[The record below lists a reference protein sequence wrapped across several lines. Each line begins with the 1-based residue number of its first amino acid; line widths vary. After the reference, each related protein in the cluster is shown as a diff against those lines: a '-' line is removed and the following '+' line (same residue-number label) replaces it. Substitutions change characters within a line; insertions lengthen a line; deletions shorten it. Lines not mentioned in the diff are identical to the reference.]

1 MTMRARWSTALLLGF
16 LLVIAG
22 IMPAWAQEPVHVVQA
37 GETLSSIAARYGVS
51 AQALAQA
58 NQLTNRDWIYVGQ
71 RLRIPSQGSSASAG
85 EAAGYHVVSY
95 GESLTAIAWKYGVS
109 VEDLVRANNLPNP
122 NFVFAGQRLVIP
134 AGSAGAASAQAVSAP
149 TEAAGGETT
158 HIVQAGQTLTSIAA
172 SYGVSVSALMQA
184 NGLRNQNFI
193 YVGQRLRI
201 PAPGSAPAPS
211 ASAASAPV
219 LAEPPYSGRW
229 IDVNLSTQTLTAY
242 EGSIP
247 VFTALVSTGLPAT
260 PTVTGHFKI
269 YSKYTAIDM
278 AGPGYYLPAV
288 PWTMFFY
295 RGYALH
301 GAYWHNNFGQPMSHG
316 CVNLSVPDAK
326 WLFEFASIGT
336 PVVVHY

>member
-1 MTMRARWSTALLLGF
+1 MRARWSTALLLGF
-16 LLVIAG
+16 LLIIAG

-37 GETLSSIAARYGVS
+37 GETLSTIAARYGVS

-71 RLRIPSQGSSASAG
+71 RLRIPSQGSGASV
-85 EAAGYHVVSY
+85 GYHVVSY

-109 VEDLVRANNLPNP
+109 VEDLVRANGLPNP

-134 AGSAGAASAQAVSAP
+134 SGGAGAASVP
-149 TEAAGGETT
+149 TEAGGETT

-219 LAEPPYSGRW
+219 LAEAPYSGRW

-247 VFTALVSTGLPAT
+247 VFTTLVSTGLPAT

-301 GAYWHNNFGQPMSHG
+301 GAYWHNNFGHPMSHG

>member
-1 MTMRARWSTALLLGF
+1 VDMRARWVSALLMALLLF
-16 LLVIAG
+16 AAG
-22 IMPAWAQEPVHVVQA
+22 ALPAQAQEPVHIVQA

-71 RLRIPSQGSSASAG
+71 RLRIPSQGTSASAG
-85 EAAGYHVVSY
+85 GPAGYHVVSY

-109 VEDLVRANNLPNP
+109 VEDLVRANGLPNP

-134 AGSAGAASAQAVSAP
+134 SGSAP
-149 TEAAGGETT
+149 TASTASTASAGSDTF
-158 HIVQAGQTLTSIAA
+158 HVVQAGQTLTSIAA
-172 SYGVSVSALMQA
+172 SYGVSVSAIMQA

-201 PAPGSAPAPS
+201 PSPGSAPASSSSIP
-211 ASAASAPV
+211 SAPV
-219 LAEPPYSGRW
+219 LAEAPYSGRW

>member
-1 MTMRARWSTALLLGF
+1 MRFRWVAILLTFWLFLAGAL
-16 LLVIAG
+16 
-22 IMPAWAQEPVHVVQA
+22 PAAAQEPVHIVQA
-37 GETLSSIAARYGVS
+37 GETLTSIAARYGIS
-51 AQALAQA
+51 TQALAQA

-71 RLRIPSQGSSASAG
+71 RLRIPSQGNAASAG
-85 EAAGYHVVSY
+85 PSSSVHVVNY
-95 GESLTAIAWKYGVS
+95 GESLSSIAWKYGVS
-109 VEDLVRANNLPNP
+109 VEDLVRANGLPNP

-134 AGSAGAASAQAVSAP
+134 AGGTLAASPAPASAQAGTA
-149 TEAAGGETT
+149 GETIHT
-158 HIVQAGQTLTSIAA
+158 VQPGQTLTGIAA
-172 SYGVSVSALMQA
+172 SYGVSVSAILQA
-184 NGLRNQNFI
+184 NGLRNQDFI

-201 PAPGSAPAPS
+201 PAPGTAPAPS
-211 ASAASAPV
+211 ASVAPAPV
-219 LAEPPYSGRW
+219 LAEAPYSGRW

-242 EGSIP
+242 EGSVP

-301 GAYWHNNFGQPMSHG
+301 GAYWHNNFGRPMSHG

-326 WLFEFASIGT
+326 WLFEFASVGT

>member
-1 MTMRARWSTALLLGF
+1 MMRARWSVAVLLGL

-22 IMPAWAQEPVHVVQA
+22 VMPAWAQEPLHIVQA

-71 RLRIPSQGSSASAG
+71 RLRIPSQGGSAFASSPV
-85 EAAGYHVVSY
+85 GYHVVNY
-95 GESLTAIAWKYGVS
+95 GESLTTIAWKYGVS
-109 VEDLVRANNLPNP
+109 VEDLVRANALPNP

-134 AGSAGAASAQAVSAP
+134 SGGAQ
-149 TEAAGGETT
+149 TEAAGGEIT

-172 SYGVSVSALMQA
+172 RYGVSVSALMQT
-184 NGLRNQNFI
+184 NGLRNQDFI

-211 ASAASAPV
+211 ASIASAPV
-219 LAEPPYSGRW
+219 LAEAPYAGRW

-301 GAYWHNNFGQPMSHG
+301 GAYWHNNFGRPMSHG

-326 WLFEFASIGT
+326 WLFEFASVGT

>member
-1 MTMRARWSTALLLGF
+1 MRARWSVAVLLGLLLVF
-16 LLVIAG
+16 AG
-22 IMPAWAQEPVHVVQA
+22 VMPAWAQEPVHVVQA

-85 EAAGYHVVSY
+85 SPAGYHVVSY
-95 GESLTAIAWKYGVS
+95 GESLTSIAWKYGVS
-109 VEDLVRANNLPNP
+109 VEDLVRANGLPNP

-134 AGSAGAASAQAVSAP
+134 SGGAQTASAAPASAP
-149 TEAAGGETT
+149 AEAGGETT

-172 SYGVSVSALMQA
+172 RYGVSVSALMQA
-184 NGLRNQNFI
+184 NGLRNQDFI

-211 ASAASAPV
+211 ASIASAPV
-219 LAEPPYSGRW
+219 LTEAPYSGRW

-316 CVNLSVPDAK
+316 CVNLRTPDAR
-326 WLFEFASIGT
+326 WLYEWAEIDT
-336 PVVVHY
+336 PVIVRP